1 MCDITHE
8 MWGDSMQMDSLAEK
22 IFETYATA
30 SRSRYI
36 FLRNM
41 KTNRSRWSPNAV
53 DFFGLPGEYMEDAFR
68 IFSECIHPEDRESV
82 LEDMERIYAGEK
94 DEHNMEYRAKGK
106 DGNYVVCLCKA
117 KVIRDESGEAAYFAG
132 VISNHGIIDNIDP
145 TTSLYNLYE
154 FLHALQLIRETKK
167 EVTILMLGI
176 KRFADIN
183 DVYGYSFGNKVLK
196 EFSQCLRNMCKGR
209 AVVYRMDGA
218 KFAVCAEGFSH
229 EDVVNLNRQIH
240 DIAKRCIYVDGNHV
254 TLVTCG
260 SAVEI
265 KDFAVDEN
273 TIYSGLR
280 FALERSKNEKHGEL
294 IFFEGESHRDNKRNL
309 ELMDAL
315 RKSITDKCAGFYMC
329 YQPVV
334 DAVTGKV
341 RGMEALVRWKKEPFG
356 EVPPGVFIPLLENDA
371 LFFELGNWILKE
383 SLLAAKKL
391 VKLNPEFILNV
402 NISYTQL
409 ERSEFRNSVIRLLE
423 ETDFP
428 PQNLCLELTER
439 CRLLD
444 MSFLR
449 NEVIFLK
456 SFHIKIALDDFG
468 TGFSSLNLLRELPVD
483 LIKIDRAF
491 IKDIETNLTDQAIV
505 KSVLDCAKLL
515 DISVCV
521 EGIENKNLES
531 YMNHYPASTYQGYLY
546 SRPVKIEQFEE
557 LIK

>member
-1 MCDITHE
+1 MDIKRIPV
-8 MWGDSMQMDSLAEK
+8 GSQKAC
-22 IFETYATA
+22 ET
-30 SRSRYI
+30 
-36 FLRNM
+36 
-41 KTNRSRWSPNAV
+41 
-53 DFFGLPGEYMEDAFR
+53 
-68 IFSECIHPEDRESV
+68 
-82 LEDMERIYAGEK
+82 
-94 DEHNMEYRAKGK
+94 
-106 DGNYVVCLCKA
+106 
-117 KVIRDESGEAAYFAG
+117 ESGIYF
-132 VISNHGIIDNIDP
+132 
-145 TTSLYNLYE
+145 
-154 FLHALQLIRETKK
+154 
-167 EVTILMLGI
+167 
-176 KRFADIN
+176 
-183 DVYGYSFGNKVLK
+183 
-196 EFSQCLRNMCKGR
+196 
-209 AVVYRMDGA
+209 
-218 KFAVCAEGFSH
+218 
-229 EDVVNLNRQIH
+229 
-240 DIAKRCIYVDGNHV
+240 
-254 TLVTCG
+254 
-260 SAVEI
+260 
-265 KDFAVDEN
+265 
-273 TIYSGLR
+273 
-280 FALERSKNEKHGEL
+280 
-294 IFFEGESHRDNKRNL
+294 
-309 ELMDAL
+309 
-315 RKSITDKCAGFYMC
+315 KC
-329 YQPVV
+329 
-334 DAVTGKV
+334 
-341 RGMEALVRWKKEPFG
+341 
-356 EVPPGVFIPLLENDA
+356 
-371 LFFELGNWILKE
+371 
-383 SLLAAKKL
+383 
-391 VKLNPEFILNV
+391 

>member
-1 MCDITHE
+1 
-8 MWGDSMQMDSLAEK
+8 MQMDSLAEK

-41 KTNRSRWSPNAV
+41 RTNRSRWSPNAV
-53 DFFGLPGEYMEDAFR
+53 EFFGLPGEYMENAFH
-68 IFSECIHPEDRESV
+68 IFLECIHPEDRAAV
-82 LEDMERIYAGEK
+82 LEDMNRITAGIQE
-94 DEHNMEYRAKGK
+94 EHNMEYRAKGK
-106 DGNYVVCLCKA
+106 DGNYVVCFCKA
-117 KVIRDESGEAAYFAG
+117 KMIRNEAGEMTYFAG
-132 VISNHGIIDNIDP
+132 VIANHGIIDNIDP

-154 FLHALQLIRETKK
+154 FLHALKVIREKK
-167 EVTILMLGI
+167 RVVTILMLGI

-196 EFSQCLRNMCKGR
+196 EFAHCLRNMCKGR
-209 AVVYRMDGA
+209 GMVYRMDGA
-218 KFAVCAEGFSH
+218 KFAVCIEGFERAEILS
-229 EDVVNLNRQIH
+229 LNQQIH
-240 DIAKRCIYVDGNHV
+240 DVAKRCIYVDGNHV

-260 SAVEI
+260 SAVEL
-265 KDFAVDEN
+265 KDFTVDEN
-273 TIYSGLR
+273 SIYSGLR
-280 FALERSKNEKHGEL
+280 FALERSKNVKHGEL
-294 IFFEGESHRDNKRNL
+294 IFFENESHQDNKRNL
-309 ELMDAL
+309 ELLDAL
-315 RKSITDKCAGFYMC
+315 RKSITDKCADFYMC

-341 RGMEALVRWKKEPFG
+341 GGMEALVRWKKEPFG
-356 EVPPGVFIPLLENDA
+356 EVPPGIFIPLLENDA
-371 LFFELGNWILKE
+371 LFFELGNWILRE
-383 SLLAAKKL
+383 SMLAAKKL
-391 VKLNPEFILNV
+391 VEQNPDFILNV
-402 NISYTQL
+402 NLSYTQL
-409 ERSEFRNSVIRLLE
+409 ERSEFRNSLIRLLE
-423 ETDFP
+423 ETGYP

-456 SFHIKIALDDFG
+456 SFNIRIALDDFG

-491 IKDIETNLTDQAIV
+491 IKDIETNLADQAIV
-505 KSVLDCAKLL
+505 KSVLDCAQLL

-521 EGIENKNLES
+521 EGIENKNLET

-546 SRPVKIEQFEE
+546 SRPVEIEQFRE
-557 LIK
+557 LFY